1 MTWLPLFAVAAL
13 AFMVEAIVGFGAT
26 VVVVSLGSLVLPLD
40 VLLPTFVPVNLAL
53 SAWHMVRHRA
63 EVEWGLLRAA
73 LLPPLVVGTLVGM
86 FTLADLPARGLLVAF
101 GLLIV
106 ALSTRELWRSLRGAN
121 DAGQPLAPSVSTGV
135 LVAGGLIH
143 GVFGTGGP
151 LIVFTLARTLH
162 AKGAF
167 RATLAVIWTLLNSLL
182 LARYLV
188 AGSVTAQT
196 LSGSALLVGA
206 LFVGVVI
213 GERIHDRAD
222 PLMFR
227 RGLFSMLFVVGLALT
242 LRNLLA

>member
-1 MTWLPLFAVAAL
+1 MWLPLFAVAAL

-26 VVVVSLGSLVLPLD
+26 VVVVSLGSLFLPLD

-53 SAWHMVRHRA
+53 SAWHTWHHRA
-63 EVEWGLLRAA
+63 EVEWGLLRGS
-73 LLPPLVVGTLVGM
+73 LLPPLVVGTLIGM
-86 FTLADLPARGLLVAF
+86 FALAGLPPRGLLVAF
-101 GLLIV
+101 GLLIIT
-106 ALSTRELWRSLRGAN
+106 LSTRELWRSLRGEHG
-121 DAGQPLAPSVSTGV
+121 AGQPLAPLISTSV
-135 LVAGGLIH
+135 LLAGGLIH

-151 LIVFTLARTLH
+151 LIVFTLARTVH
-162 AKGAF
+162 DKSAF
-167 RATLAVIWTLLNSLL
+167 RATLAVIWTLLNSILL
-182 LARYLV
+182 GRYLF
-188 AGSVTAQT
+188 AESVNAET

-206 LFVGVVI
+206 LFVGVLI